1 MASPSYRIVEY
12 DDEWP
17 ALFKEEKAR
26 VVDALGIEAGC
37 VEHIG
42 STSVPG
48 LGAKPIVDIM
58 VGIPSMNQADEFI
71 PSLERIDYE
80 WRDDTVPGTRYIR
93 KEVPR
98 RYNLH
103 MTRHGGDFWVEHLLF
118 RNYLRAHSHVAR
130 RYEELKCDLMAAYA
144 SEPRT
149 YNQGKSEFIQAIV
162 EQARAER

>member
-12 DDEWP
+12 DDEWS
-17 ALFKEEKAR
+17 ALFEEEKAR
-26 VVDALGIEAGC
+26 VVDALGIEARC

-58 VGIPSMNQADEFI
+58 VGIPSMNQADEFM
-71 PSLERIDYE
+71 PPLERIDYE

-103 MTRHGGDFWVEHLLF
+103 MTRHGGDFWTEHLLF
-118 RNYLRAHSHVAR
+118 RDYLRAHPDVAQQ
-130 RYEELKCDLMAAYA
+130 YEELKRELMATYAY
-144 SEPRT
+144 EPLT

-162 EQARAER
+162 EKACAGR